1 MGKGGGSPAPQ
12 TSTVNQSNLP
22 EYARPYFEDLLQ
34 RGQTASQVQY
44 QPYGGG
50 RTAGFTPMQ
59 EQGFQGVQNLGP
71 SSLNAPAA
79 GMTTAAGIGGL
90 SAGQYQ
96 SMAPQQTYQGSQFQN
111 MGLGYK
117 NVNSQNFG
125 QQSAQNY
132 MSPYAQQAIDPTLRE
147 NQRQF
152 DVASAGRQAAA
163 TRSGAFGGS
172 RQAIEQSEAQRNLG
186 RLQSDTQAQG
196 MQAAY
201 QNAQQQFNADQ
212 ARGMQSQLANQGAYG
227 QMQGLGLQQNLASNQ
242 QDMQN
247 AQLRAQYGMAGLQ
260 AGEQSRQFG
269 ANLGLQGLGLAGQM
283 GQQLGQLGQTAF
295 GQEAAAAQ
303 AQQAAGATQQA
314 QSQDILNKRYEDF
327 MQQQTFPQSQLQFYS
342 SLLRGVPVS
351 PNQTMYQYQ
360 APASGASQI
369 AGLGMGALGL
379 SKAFGARDGGV
390 VQGYAEGGPTGGIAG
405 GPEGQPTT
413 LEVSKIKT
421 DILKGADPRSFPP
434 SIALLLAISDP
445 RVKDAIDTREGAKV
459 QAALDQGR
467 QNAQLPSI
475 MEEQMAQLEPS
486 GGIAGLD
493 MGAMETAEY
502 DGGGIIAFSEAGS
515 VDINALATELDE
527 ARAQLRTMRPA
538 GTAALQ
544 RDPAALGT
552 YRQAQQRVRDLESQW
567 TRTVEPHVPGA
578 GMGVVGALGRAN
590 PQKLQ
595 FDVPAPAGIL
605 TALSKTAAPAKP
617 YTDAMMDA
625 DNPPQLAAPT
635 AAPKPAPAPAARA
648 PAAPAT
654 ATPPGTP
661 QAPPSLLYT
670 GKSPEQA
677 FADREAEME
686 RRFPSEKDARLAEI
700 KEQAASAVKERDADR
715 WMAVAMGGFSIA
727 ANAKPGARGLG
738 GFLGDLGAGLQLTT
752 KELAGVNKEFRK
764 GQALR
769 TAAEREERRADRL
782 ESMQKYDSADKARTR
797 VEDIKRQADQADATL
812 QVALKG
818 LAIKKTAVEVERDK
832 VKAYNRTPAEIQLV
846 ERIAK
851 EKGISFSEALGV
863 VAGTKREPMT
873 KERALQEYTKNRI
886 MLADEFPTFN
896 AYWNAMQGGGNAPT
910 KTPNKPL
917 TAFEKS

>member
-1 MGKGGGSPAPQ
+1 LGFKVWGW
-12 TSTVNQSNLP
+12 L
-22 EYARPYFEDLLQ
+22 ARW
-34 RGQTASQVQY
+34 V
-44 QPYGGG
+44 
-50 RTAGFTPMQ
+50 
-59 EQGFQGVQNLGP
+59 
-71 SSLNAPAA
+71 SS
-79 GMTTAAGIGGL
+79 
-90 SAGQYQ
+90 SV
-96 SMAPQQTYQGSQFQN
+96 S
-111 MGLGYK
+111 
-117 NVNSQNFG
+117 
-125 QQSAQNY
+125 
-132 MSPYAQQAIDPTLRE
+132 
-147 NQRQF
+147 
-152 DVASAGRQAAA
+152 
-163 TRSGAFGGS
+163 
-172 RQAIEQSEAQRNLG
+172 
-186 RLQSDTQAQG
+186 
-196 MQAAY
+196 
-201 QNAQQQFNADQ
+201 
-212 ARGMQSQLANQGAYG
+212 
-227 QMQGLGLQQNLASNQ
+227 
-242 QDMQN
+242 
-247 AQLRAQYGMAGLQ
+247 
-260 AGEQSRQFG
+260 
-269 ANLGLQGLGLAGQM
+269 
-283 GQQLGQLGQTAF
+283 LGQTAF
-295 GQEAAAAQ
+295 GQQAAAAQ

-327 MQQQTFPQSQLQFYS
+327 MQQQTFPQSQLQNYS
-342 SLLRGVPVS
+342 ALLRGVPVS

-379 SKAFGARDGGV
+379 SKAFGARDGGAV
-390 VQGYAEGGPTGGIAG
+390 PGYAEGGPTGGITG

-445 RVKDAIDTREGAKV
+445 RVKDAIDTREGAKA

-502 DGGGIIAFSEAGS
+502 DGGGIIAFKDGLTVPPGVRYKPEEPAATPFGRFFQDISRGQKQNVEEEYLRRELMKKFGPQAGVGGLFTAQS
-515 VDINALATELDE
+515 DE
-527 ARAQLRTMRPA
+527 SRARAQ
-538 GTAALQ
+538 
-544 RDPAALGT
+544 
-552 YRQAQQRVRDLESQW
+552 
-567 TRTVEPHVPGA
+567 
-578 GMGVVGALGRAN
+578 
-590 PQKLQ
+590 
-595 FDVPAPAGIL
+595 GIL
-605 TALSKTAAPAKP
+605 DRSKGMSLAELRDFSQNPEAGLPATLPQSVTTKP
-617 YTDAMMDA
+617 YTEAMMDA
-625 DNPPQLAAPT
+625 DNPRQLAAPA
-635 AAPKPAPAPAARA
+635 AAPKPAPAARA

-654 ATPPGTP
+654 ATQPGTP

-686 RRFPSEKDARLAEI
+686 RRFPSEKDTRLAEI

-764 GQALR
+764 SQALR
-769 TAAEREERRADRL
+769 TAAEREERKADRL

-797 VEDIKRQADQADATL
+797 VEDIKRQADQAQATL
-812 QVALKG
+812 QVALEG
-818 LAIKKTAVEVERDK
+818 LAIKKTAVDVKREALKVERDK

-863 VAGTKREPMT
+863 VAGAKREPMT

-896 AYWNAMQGGGNAPT
+896 AYWNAMQGVDPDKLAQP
-910 KTPNKPL
+910 PL
-917 TAFEKS
+917 PKGVKVTRE

>member
-1 MGKGGGSPAPQ
+1 MGKGGGSQQPT
-12 TSTVNQSNLP
+12 TSQVNQSNLP
-22 EYARPYFEDLLQ
+22 EYARPYFEDLMQ

-44 QPYGGG
+44 QPYGGE

-212 ARGMQSQLANQGAYG
+212 ARGMQADLANQGAYG
-227 QMQGLGLQQNLASNQ
+227 QAQGLGLQQNLASNQ

-303 AQQAAGATQQA
+303 AQQTAGATQQA
-314 QSQDILNKRYEDF
+314 QSQDILNRRYEDF
-327 MQQQTFPQSQLQFYS
+327 MQQQTFPQSQLQNYS
-342 SLLRGVPVS
+342 ALLRGVPVS

-360 APASGASQI
+360 APASGISQL
-369 AGLGMGALGL
+369 AGLGMGAYGM
-379 SKAFGARDGGV
+379 SQAFKKDGGV

-421 DILKGADPRSFPP
+421 ALLKGADPRSFPP

-502 DGGGIIAFSEAGS
+502 DGGGIIAFKDG
-515 VDINALATELDE
+515 DE
-527 ARAQLRTMRPA
+527 VPS
-538 GTAALQ
+538 GQ
-544 RDPAALGT
+544 R
-552 YRQAQQRVRDLESQW
+552 
-567 TRTVEPHVPGA
+567 
-578 GMGVVGALGRAN
+578 
-590 PQKLQ
+590 Q
-595 FDVPAPAGIL
+595 FDITDPFGVLSGLKGLYNRPRSYATPEEEDRARRLETLAQTRVPAPVGLPAVPAGIV
-605 TALSKTAAPAKP
+605 ASISSPAGS
-617 YTDAMMDA
+617 A
-625 DNPPQLAAPT
+625 DQLQGRPADRPEDFARPAAAPT
-635 AAPKPAPAPAARA
+635 AAPKPAEART
-648 PAAPAT
+648 AAPAT
-654 ATPPGTP
+654 TAT
-661 QAPPSLLYT
+661 APVTSKAGAGMIPLQDVDKKEREYRDYM
-670 GKSPEQA
+670 GKKYS
-677 FADREAEME
+677 
-686 RRFPSEKDARLAEI
+686 SELKTRLDEV
-700 KEQAASAVKERDADR
+700 KEQTASAVKERDADR
-715 WMAVAMGGFSIA
+715 WMALALGGFSMA
-727 ANAKPGARGLG
+727 ANAKPGARGLT

-752 KELAGVNKEFRK
+752 KELVGVNKEFRK

-769 TAAEREERRADRL
+769 TAAEREERKADRL
-782 ESMQKYDSADKARTR
+782 EQMGLDDKAYQVRLKAEKFNLDAQKANQSLTATLEQTDAYKKVNTARIASERDTRAVIQSGRAADKATAEKANKDAGILGQQRYVEKQLEPYNTRLAELELLIAQGAFEVKVPNGKTMPIAELITR
-797 VEDIKRQADQADATL
+797 V
-812 QVALKG
+812 
-818 LAIKKTAVEVERDK
+818 
-832 VKAYNRTPAEIQLV
+832 KAQR
-846 ERIAK
+846 K
-851 EKGISFSEALGV
+851 
-863 VAGTKREPMT
+863 TKRDEVLS
-873 KERALQEYTKNRI
+873 ERGMSGPGGSLTPGAGGVLQYT
-886 MLADEFPTFN
+886 P
-896 AYWNAMQGGGNAPT
+896 P
-910 KTPNKPL
+910 
-917 TAFEKS
+917 S